1 MKKIFLLF
9 FVSLISL
16 VSFAQQKQLNQLD
29 LLYQQQHIRMVF
41 RKANRLIDSPEF
53 DFSLTP
59 KFYKAIT
66 VLELS
71 KNKFW
76 LMRHDNVLIETKAVL
91 TSINSSSEGK
101 ALIAKNTTELGKLKS
116 RLYKQLNFYKLEKND
131 LKYNELKD
139 AMGTFFDAIKS
150 IETIEKIPSKKEYE
164 LYNAERNQLISVAKN
179 YIGTPYVFAGT
190 DEKGFDCSGY
200 TCYVMKKNGVNLP
213 RTAAEQFE
221 AAKKIKQSEVQKGDL
236 IFFDSGAGV
245 SHVGIIVSEKNEPL
259 VMIHAST
266 SKGIVITEIEKS
278 DYWLKKIAGFGT
290 FVN

>member
-1 MKKIFLLF
+1 MKKLVLLF
-9 FVSLISL
+9 LVTFVSI
-16 VSFAQQKQLNQLD
+16 VSFAQQIQLDQLD
-29 LLYQQQHIRMVF
+29 LLYKQQHIRMVF

-66 VLELS
+66 ALELS

-76 LMRHDNVLIETKAVL
+76 LMRHDNVLDETKAIL
-91 TSINSSSEGK
+91 ATINSTNEGK
-101 ALIAKNTTELGKLKS
+101 DLITKNLTELGKLKA
-116 RLYKQLNFYKLEKND
+116 RLNKQLNYYKIEKND
-131 LKYNELKD
+131 LKYNELKNV
-139 AMGTFFDAIKS
+139 MGTFFDAIRT
-150 IETIEKIPSKKEYE
+150 IETIEKIPSKKENE
-164 LYNAERNQLISVAKN
+164 LYNAVRNQLISVAKN

-200 TCYVMKKNGVNLP
+200 TCYVMKKNGINLP

-236 IFFDSGAGV
+236 IFFDSGTGV
-245 SHVGIIVSEKNEPL
+245 SHVGIIVSEMNEPL

-266 SKGIVITEIEKS
+266 SKGVVITELEKS

>member
-101 ALIAKNTTELGKLKS
+101 ALIAKNLTELGKLKS
-116 RLYKQLNFYKLEKND
+116 RLYKQLNFYKIEKNK
-131 LKYNELKD
+131 LKYNELKG
-139 AMGTFFDAIKS
+139 AMGTFFDTIKT
-150 IETIEKIPSKKEYE
+150 IETIEEVPSKKENE

-200 TCYVMKKNGVNLP
+200 TCYVMKKNGINLP

-221 AAKKIKQSEVQKGDL
+221 AAKKIKQAEVQKGDL

>member
-1 MKKIFLLF
+1 
-9 FVSLISL
+9 
-16 VSFAQQKQLNQLD
+16 
-29 LLYQQQHIRMVF
+29 
-41 RKANRLIDSPEF
+41 
-53 DFSLTP
+53 
-59 KFYKAIT
+59 
-66 VLELS
+66 
-71 KNKFW
+71 
-76 LMRHDNVLIETKAVL
+76 MRHDNVLIETKAVL

-116 RLYKQLNFYKLEKND
+116 RLYKQLSSYKTERND
-131 LKYNELKD
+131 FKYNALKD
-139 AMGTFFDAIKS
+139 AMGTFFEAIKT
-150 IETIEKIPSKKEYE
+150 IETIEKIPSKKENE

-200 TCYVMKKNGVNLP
+200 TCYVMKKNGIDLP

-221 AAKKIKQSEVQKGDL
+221 AAKKIKQSDVQKGDL

-278 DYWLKKIAGFGT
+278 DYWLKKLAGFGT

>member
-41 RKANRLIDSPEF
+41 RKANRLLDAPEF
-53 DFSLTP
+53 DFSVTP

-66 VLELS
+66 ALELS

-91 TSINSSSEGK
+91 ISINSSSEGK
-101 ALIAKNTTELGKLKS
+101 ALIAKNLTELGKLKS
-116 RLYKQLNFYKLEKND
+116 RLYKQLNFYKIEKND
-131 LKYNELKD
+131 LKYNELKG
-139 AMGTFFDAIKS
+139 AMGTFFDTIKT
-150 IETIEKIPSKKEYE
+150 IETIEEVPSKKENE

-200 TCYVMKKNGVNLP
+200 TCYVMKKNGINLP

-278 DYWLKKIAGFGT
+278 DYWLKKLAGFGT

>member
-1 MKKIFLLF
+1 MKKLVLLF
-9 FVSLISL
+9 LVTFVSI
-16 VSFAQQKQLNQLD
+16 VSFAQQRQLDQLD
-29 LLYQQQHIRMVF
+29 LLYKQQHIRMVF

-66 VLELS
+66 ALELS

-76 LMRHDNVLIETKAVL
+76 LMRHDNVLDETKAIL
-91 TSINSSSEGK
+91 TSINSSNEGK
-101 ALIAKNTTELGKLKS
+101 VLITNNLTELGKLKA
-116 RLYKQLNFYKLEKND
+116 RLHKQLNFYKLEKNE

-139 AMGTFFDAIKS
+139 AMGTFFDAIKT
-150 IETIEKIPSKKEYE
+150 IETIEKIPSKKENE

-190 DEKGFDCSGY
+190 DENGFDCSGY
-200 TCYVMKKNGVNLP
+200 TCYVMKKNGINLP

-236 IFFDSGAGV
+236 IFFDSGTGV
-245 SHVGIIVSEKNEPL
+245 SHVGIILSEKNEPL

-266 SKGIVITEIEKS
+266 SKGVVITEIEKS

>member
-1 MKKIFLLF
+1 MKKLVLLF
-9 FVSLISL
+9 LVTFVSI
-16 VSFAQQKQLNQLD
+16 VSFAQQRQLDQLD
-29 LLYQQQHIRMVF
+29 LLYKQQHIRMVF

-66 VLELS
+66 ALELS

-76 LMRHDNVLIETKAVL
+76 LMRHDNVLDETKAIL
-91 TSINSSSEGK
+91 TSINSSNEGK
-101 ALIAKNTTELGKLKS
+101 VLITKNLTELGKLKA
-116 RLYKQLNFYKLEKND
+116 RLHKQLNFYKLEKNE

-139 AMGTFFDAIKS
+139 AMGTFFDAIKT
-150 IETIEKIPSKKEYE
+150 IETIEKIPSKKENE

-190 DEKGFDCSGY
+190 DENGFDCSGY
-200 TCYVMKKNGVNLP
+200 TCYVMKKNGINLP

-236 IFFDSGAGV
+236 IFFDSGTGV
-245 SHVGIIVSEKNEPL
+245 SHVGIILSEKNEPL

-266 SKGIVITEIEKS
+266 SKGVVITEIEKS

>member
-1 MKKIFLLF
+1 MKKLVLLF
-9 FVSLISL
+9 LVTLVSI
-16 VSFAQQKQLNQLD
+16 VSFAQQRKLDQLD
-29 LLYQQQHIRMVF
+29 LLYKQQHIRMVF

-53 DFSLTP
+53 DYSLTP
-59 KFYKAIT
+59 KYYKAIT
-66 VLELS
+66 TLELS

-76 LMRHDNVLIETKAVL
+76 LMRHDNVLYETKAIL
-91 TSINSSSEGK
+91 TSINSSNEGK
-101 ALIAKNTTELGKLKS
+101 VLITKNLTELGKLKA
-116 RLYKQLNFYKLEKND
+116 RLYKQLNFYKLEKNE

-139 AMGTFFDAIKS
+139 AMGTFFDGIKT
-150 IETIEKIPSKKEYE
+150 IETIEKIPSKKENE

-190 DEKGFDCSGY
+190 DENGFDCSGY
-200 TCYVMKKNGVNLP
+200 TFYVMKKNGINLP

-236 IFFDSGAGV
+236 IFFDSGTGV

-266 SKGIVITEIEKS
+266 SKGIIITEIEKS

>member
-1 MKKIFLLF
+1 MKKLVLLF
-9 FVSLISL
+9 LVTFVSI
-16 VSFAQQKQLNQLD
+16 VSFAQQRQLDQLD
-29 LLYQQQHIRMVF
+29 LLYKQQHIRMVF

-66 VLELS
+66 ALELS

-76 LMRHDNVLIETKAVL
+76 LMRHDNVLDETKAIL
-91 TSINSSSEGK
+91 ATINSTNEGK
-101 ALIAKNTTELGKLKS
+101 DLITKNLTELGKLKA
-116 RLYKQLNFYKLEKND
+116 RLNKQLNYYKIEKND
-131 LKYNELKD
+131 LKYNELKNV
-139 AMGTFFDAIKS
+139 MGTFFDAIRT
-150 IETIEKIPSKKEYE
+150 IETIEKIPSKKENE
-164 LYNAERNQLISVAKN
+164 LYNAVRNQLISVAKN

-200 TCYVMKKNGVNLP
+200 TCYVMKKNGINLP

-236 IFFDSGAGV
+236 IFFDSGTGV
-245 SHVGIIVSEKNEPL
+245 SHVGIIVSEMNEPL

-266 SKGIVITEIEKS
+266 SKGVVITELEKS

>member
-1 MKKIFLLF
+1 MKKLFLLF
-9 FVSLISL
+9 LVCIFSL

-29 LLYQQQHIRMVF
+29 LLYKQQHIRMVF
-41 RKANRLIDSPEF
+41 RKANRLMDMPEF

-66 VLELS
+66 ALELS
-71 KNKFW
+71 KNPFW
-76 LMRHDNVLIETKAVL
+76 LMRHKDVLIEAKAVL
-91 TSINSSSEGK
+91 ITINSSHEGK
-101 ALIAKNTTELGKLKS
+101 TLITNNISELGKLKS
-116 RLYKQLNFYKLEKND
+116 RLYKQLSSYKIEKND
-131 LKYNELKD
+131 VKYNALKD
-139 AMGTFFDAIKS
+139 AIGTFFEAIKT
-150 IETIEKIPSKKEYE
+150 IETFEKTPSKKENE

-179 YIGTPYVFAGT
+179 YIGTPYIFAGT

-200 TCYVMKKNGVNLP
+200 TCYVMKKNGIDLP

-221 AAKKIKQSEVQKGDL
+221 AAKKIKQSDVQKGDL
-236 IFFDSGAGV
+236 IFFDGGAGV

>member
-41 RKANRLIDSPEF
+41 RKANRLLDAPEF
-53 DFSLTP
+53 DFSVTP

-66 VLELS
+66 ALELS

-91 TSINSSSEGK
+91 ISINSSSEGK
-101 ALIAKNTTELGKLKS
+101 ALIAKNLTELGKLKA

-131 LKYNELKD
+131 LKYSDLKD
-139 AMGTFFDAIKS
+139 AMGTFFDAIKA
-150 IETIEKIPSKKEYE
+150 IETIEKIPSKKENE

-200 TCYVMKKNGVNLP
+200 TCYVMKKNGINLP

-221 AAKKIKQSEVQKGDL
+221 AAKKIKQAEVQKGDL

>member
-1 MKKIFLLF
+1 
-9 FVSLISL
+9 
-16 VSFAQQKQLNQLD
+16 
-29 LLYQQQHIRMVF
+29 
-41 RKANRLIDSPEF
+41 
-53 DFSLTP
+53 
-59 KFYKAIT
+59 
-66 VLELS
+66 
-71 KNKFW
+71 
-76 LMRHDNVLIETKAVL
+76 MRHDNVLIETKAVL
-91 TSINSSSEGK
+91 ISINSSNEGK
-101 ALIAKNTTELGKLKS
+101 VLITKNLTELGKLKA
-116 RLYKQLNFYKLEKND
+116 RLHKQLNFYKLEKNE

-139 AMGTFFDAIKS
+139 VMGTFFDAIKT
-150 IETIEKIPSKKEYE
+150 IETIENIPSKKENE

-190 DEKGFDCSGY
+190 DENGFDCSGY
-200 TCYVMKKNGVNLP
+200 TCYVMKKNGINLP